1 MSEKLTE
8 KEKRIMFLNFRESV
22 ITNEITI
29 LNKVLNNYSF
39 TSEERIAI
47 EDALSYMWEKRS
59 ETRKELSKIQRK
71 SYGTV
76 ELLGDE

>member
-1 MSEKLTE
+1 MSKKLTE
-8 KEKRIMFLNFRESV
+8 KDMMFLGFRENV
-22 ITNEITI
+22 LTYEITI
-29 LNKVLNNYSF
+29 LNKVLNNYPF
-39 TSEERIAI
+39 NSEERIAI

-76 ELLGDE
+76 ELLGE